1 MNTGKNKKSKSMDEI
16 NPQLGINQIV
26 QHFAKVILSKSFKG
40 KRPTK
45 EEFFEHIWNEM
56 QLLIT
61 DLSNW
66 MELEGEKKTIKIKTK
81 TKSNELENIGFDD
94 LID

>member
-1 MNTGKNKKSKSMDEI
+1 MDEI

-26 QHFAKVILSKSFKG
+26 QHFTKIILSKSFKG
-40 KRPTK
+40 KKPTK
-45 EEFFEHIWNEM
+45 TEFFEHVWQEM
-56 QLLIT
+56 NSLIT

-66 MELEGEKKTIKIKTK
+66 MELEGEKKTTK
-81 TKSNELENIGFDD
+81 KSKKLSNELENIGFDD